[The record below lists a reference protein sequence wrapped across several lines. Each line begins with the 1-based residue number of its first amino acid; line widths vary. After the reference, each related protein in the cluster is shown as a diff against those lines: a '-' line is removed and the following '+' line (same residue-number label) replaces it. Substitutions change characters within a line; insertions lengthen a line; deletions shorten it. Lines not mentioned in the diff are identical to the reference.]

1 MLKKYNYTL
10 KNLDCANCANKIQT
24 KISSY
29 PEYKN
34 VVVNFSTLRLSF
46 QTDMDQSKVKS
57 AITKI
62 VNSLEPEIEVLDN
75 NEKSNIKKDYS
86 IIRLLIGI
94 LIGIIGFS
102 IDLPLHLSEVLVIL
116 SYIILLSRTAI
127 TAYKILKN
135 SKSIDEN
142 FLVVIS
148 CIGAYLVGEHI
159 EGLMVIILYEI
170 GKILEEKAINNT
182 RRSIKELMDI
192 KPEYANLKVK
202 EGLVKVSPEEL
213 KIDDII
219 VIKQGEKVPIDGIVI
234 KGTAKINT
242 AALTG
247 ESEETEVAESSTI
260 LSGSILTSGLVEVKV
275 TCLYENSTVSKILE
289 LVENATDKKAKT
301 ETFVSKMAKIYT
313 PVVIGLAIIVA
324 ITLPLFTNLTYS
336 ESFYRSLIFL
346 VISCPCAIA
355 ISVPLSYFSGIGA
368 ASKRG
373 ILIKGSNYLDS
384 LKDVKM
390 IIFDKTGTITT
401 GSFNVKEINT
411 YDKKYSKKDIL
422 DLIAKGESFSNHPI
436 AKSILKEI
444 RYELDL
450 TNVNNYEEVAG
461 KGIKYMLKDKEVK
474 IGNSD
479 FVNYN
484 DTTAIINTILY
495 LSYDGKVIGNIV
507 IDDGVKQE
515 AISTIAKLKKM
526 GIKVAMFTGD
536 NNKVASAIAEK
547 VGIDYVKAD
556 LLPVDKYSEL
566 ENLINNNKQENYKI
580 AFVGDGIN
588 DAPVIA
594 RSDIGFSM
602 GNLGQ
607 SSAIEASDV
616 VLMTDDLN
624 RIVTSLK
631 ISEVTRQIIKQN
643 LIFAISTKIIILLLS
658 LFGLAGMWQAI
669 FADVGVTLITI
680 LNTTRI
686 IKTKKFY

>member
-10 KNLDCANCANKIQT
+10 KNLDCANCANKIQN
-24 KISSY
+24 KISTY

-46 QTDMDQSKVKS
+46 QTDLEESKVKEE
-57 AITKI
+57 ITKI
-62 VNSLEPEIEVLDN
+62 VNSLEPEVEVLDN
-75 NEKSNIKKDYS
+75 NEISKNEKDYS
-86 IIRLLIGI
+86 VIRLLVGI
-94 LIGIIGFS
+94 LVGVIGFT
-102 IDLPLHLSEVLVIL
+102 IKLPFYLSEVLVIV
-116 SYIILLSRTAI
+116 SYIILLFRTA
-127 TAYKILKN
+127 TTTYKILKN

-148 CIGAYLVGEHI
+148 CVGAYLVGEHM

-182 RRSIKELMDI
+182 RKSIKDLMNI

-202 EGLVKVSPEEL
+202 NDIIKVNPDEL

-219 VIKQGEKVPIDGIVI
+219 VIKQGEKVPIDGVVI
-234 KGTAKINT
+234 KGNAKLDT
-242 AALTG
+242 SALTG
-247 ESEETEVAESSTI
+247 ESEETAVTKDSI
-260 LSGSILTSGLVEVKV
+260 VLSGSILTNGLVEVKV
-275 TCLYENSTVSKILE
+275 TCLYENSTVNRILE

-313 PVVIGLAIIVA
+313 PIVIGLAILVA
-324 ITLPLFTNLTYS
+324 IILPLVTNLTYS
-336 ESFYRSLIFL
+336 ESIYRSLIFL

-373 ILIKGSNYLDS
+373 ILIKGSNYLDN
-384 LKDVKM
+384 LKNIKM
-390 IIFDKTGTITT
+390 IVFDKTGTITT
-401 GSFNVKEINT
+401 GSFSVKEINS
-411 YDKKYSKKDIL
+411 YDKNYSKKDIL

-444 RYELDL
+444 RYKLDL
-450 TNVNNYEEVAG
+450 SEVENYEEVAG
-461 KGIKYMLKDKEVK
+461 KGIKYKLAGKEIK

-479 FVNYN
+479 FVKYE
-484 DTTAIINTILY
+484 DTSAIVNTILY
-495 LSYDGKVIGNIV
+495 LNYDGKVIGSIV
-507 IDDGVKQE
+507 IDDGIKSE
-515 AISTIAKLKKM
+515 AKGTIAKLKNM

-536 NNKVASAIAEK
+536 NDKVASAIAEK
-547 VGIDYVKAD
+547 IGIDYVKAN
-556 LLPVDKYSEL
+556 LLPIDKYSEL
-566 ENLINNNKQENYKI
+566 EKLLNENKKENNMV

-616 VLMTDDLN
+616 VLMTDDLEK
-624 RIVTSLK
+624 IVTSLK
-631 ISEVTRQIIKQN
+631 ISETTRQIIKQN

-658 LFGLAGMWQAI
+658 VFGLAGMWQAI